1 MLQAV
6 FALMLCVLPQAPAD
20 KLPDPYEL
28 LVADR
33 RIDIPRLPANTVA
46 YNPSMVEYRGTTYM
60 AFRLDRQDLG
70 WATQMQLGIVQLDSA
85 FKVVRGPTLLDTR
98 DVPWANHTSEDPRLI
113 VHENQMYIVFN
124 ATHDGSMNSRR
135 AIRLARLRVPSVLD
149 PEDDF
154 EVVAVSEL
162 IANEQGFR
170 PWQEKNWSP
179 FSYDGLLH
187 FIYRSNP
194 PKMYRI
200 EAGDLRAMPK
210 EIYVNKTSELTHAV
224 PYAWGEMRGGT
235 QAKYDPSI
243 DKFVSF
249 FHTQNKKD
257 FGSGYKIHYFIGFY
271 AFDPEPPFAISHVL
285 PDPIIVPRM
294 HNAHRP
300 YIQIAYPG
308 GFIDKE
314 DVVHVCYGK
323 NDSSIRILTLDKARL
338 IDGLQNV
345 QQPQKQQNGQVD
357 Q

>member
-6 FALMLCVLPQAPAD
+6 FAIMLSAMPQVLGD
-20 KLPDPYEL
+20 ILPDPYEL

-33 RIDIPRLPANTVA
+33 RIDIPHLPAHAVA
-46 YNPSMVEYRGTTYM
+46 YNPSMIEYRGTIYM
-60 AFRLDRQDLG
+60 VFRLDRKDLG
-70 WATQMQLGIVQLDSA
+70 WMTQMQLGIVQLDRN

-98 DVPWANHTSEDPRLI
+98 DVPWANHTSEDPRFIEHLGQLY
-113 VHENQMYIVFN
+113 VVFN
-124 ATHDGSMNSRR
+124 ATHDGNMNSRR

-149 PEDDF
+149 PEDEF

-194 PKMYRI
+194 PKMYHI
-200 EAGDLRAMPK
+200 DANDLRVMPK
-210 EIYVNKTSELTHAV
+210 EIYVNKTSELKKPV
-224 PYAWGEMRGGT
+224 PYAWGDMRGGT
-235 QAKYDPSI
+235 QAKYDASI

-249 FHTQNKKD
+249 FHTQNRKD
-257 FGSGYKIHYFIGFY
+257 YGGGYKIHYFIGFY

-285 PDPIIVPRM
+285 PEPIIVPRM
-294 HNAHRP
+294 RNPVRP
-300 YIQIAYPG
+300 YIEVAYPG
-308 GFIDKE
+308 GFIDRE

-323 NDSSIRILTLDKARL
+323 NDASIRILTLDKPRL
-338 IDGLQNV
+338 IDSLQSV
-345 QQPQKQQNGQVD
+345 QEAE
-357 Q
+357 